1 MYALSC
7 ESLTKSFR
15 KGKGKR
21 VQALCGVGFAVR
33 AGEIYGI
40 LGPNGSGKSTLVRI
54 LATLLLPDAG
64 RAQVL
69 GYDVVRQAR
78 RVREVIHRVSTE
90 AAFFKK
96 LSPLENLLYGARLYG
111 VPGRKVIRRARGLL
125 AELGIPEDKQVRPM
139 EQLSRGQQQKVAV
152 ARALLIPPPV
162 LLLDEPTTG
171 LDPRS
176 KREVQEL
183 IRGLRDEEGTTVL
196 LTTHDMEEADRLCDR
211 VAILDEGRLV
221 AEGSPRELKEQIRTD
236 GQPVSMEDVFFAL
249 TGKEWDDE
257 G

>member
-1 MYALSC
+1 MHVLTAEALV
-7 ESLTKSFR
+7 KAFK
-15 KGKGKR
+15 KGRARR
-21 VQALCGVGFAVR
+21 VQALLGVSFSVEE
-33 AGEIYGI
+33 GEIYGI

-54 LATLLLPDAG
+54 LATLLLPDRGTAKIM
-64 RAQVL
+64 
-69 GYDVVRQAR
+69 GYDVVRQPQK
-78 RVREVIHRVSTE
+78 VRELIHRVSTE

-111 VPGRKVIRRARGLL
+111 VPGRKVLKRARELL
-125 AELGIPEDKQVRPM
+125 VELGIPRDRQGRPM

-152 ARALLIPPPV
+152 VRALLIPPPV

-176 KREVQEL
+176 KLEVQQL
-183 IRGLRDEEGTTVL
+183 VQNLRREEQTTIL

-221 AEGSPRELKEQIRTD
+221 AEGTPMQLKTQVRTD
-236 GQPVSMEDVFFAL
+236 GRVPTMEDVFFAL
-249 TGKEWDDE
+249 TGKEWE
-257 G
+257 HES

>member
-1 MYALSC
+1 MHALSC
-7 ESLTKSFR
+7 EALAKNFR

-21 VQALCGVGFAVR
+21 VQALRGVGFSVE

-40 LGPNGSGKSTLVRI
+40 LGPNGSGKSTLIRI

-69 GYDVVRQAR
+69 GYDVVRQSHK
-78 RVREVIHRVSTE
+78 VRELIHRVSTE

-111 VPGRKVIRRARGLL
+111 VPGRRVIRRARALL
-125 AELGIPEDKQVRPM
+125 AELGIPPERQNRPM

-176 KREVQEL
+176 KLDVQRL
-183 IRGLRDEEGTTVL
+183 VLGLREKEGTTVL

-221 AEGSPRELKEQIRTD
+221 AEGTPLELKEQVRTN
-236 GQPVSMEDVFFAL
+236 GKPVSMEDVFFAL